1 MSKPLNRPI
10 KVLIIDD
17 SPFIRMTL
25 KTILSRDPDIQVV
38 DMARDGREGVLKL
51 KELKPDVVTLDVEM
65 PVMDGLEALEEI
77 MRWQPTPAIVLS
89 ALTTEGASLTMKAFD
104 LGAVDVVTKPT
115 GKQGNDL
122 NTLASD
128 LILKVKSVA
137 GIDPRRLVKTPGS
150 INSASVLTGQTIIK
164 QQTDLMKK
172 HADKNFEKSQNK
184 VIPSRNQIG
193 DSPKHRIDIVAIGTS
208 TGGPTALQTVLGGL
222 SRSIPV
228 PIVVAQHMPPGFTA
242 SLANRL
248 NGICAVSV
256 KEIEDGETLK
266 SGTAYI
272 GQSGMQM
279 MIERNGNNLVARI
292 SEKSPIP
299 TLYKPS
305 VDVMFMSLAK
315 AVGAGVLGIV
325 LTGMGNDGRAGM
337 RELKAEGA
345 YSIAES
351 EKTCI
356 VYGMPRSIVD
366 AGLADRVELLSDI
379 SKIIMEFTV
388 RR

>member
-51 KELKPDVVTLDVEM
+51 KEHKPDVVTLDVEM
-65 PVMDGLEALEEI
+65 PVMDGLQALEEI
-77 MRWQPTPAIVLS
+77 MRWQPTPAIILS

-104 LGAVDVVTKPT
+104 LGAVDVVAKPT
-115 GKQGNDL
+115 GKQGSDL
-122 NTLASD
+122 NTLAND

-137 GIDPRRLVKTPGS
+137 GIDPRRLLQTAGS
-150 INSASVLTGQTIIK
+150 ISSSSVLSSQPLIK
-164 QQTDLMKK
+164 QQTIVTERQP
-172 HADKNFEKSQNK
+172 DKNFEKQKDK
-184 VIPSRNQIG
+184 VISYKSQTW
-193 DSPKHRIDIVAIGTS
+193 DMPKHKIDIVAIGTS

-222 SRSIPV
+222 SKNIPV

-248 NGICAVSV
+248 NGICSVSV

-266 SGTAYI
+266 SGIAYI

-279 MIERNGNNLVARI
+279 IIERNGNNLVARI
-292 SEKSPIP
+292 SDKSPIP

-337 RELKAEGA
+337 KELKAEGA

-379 SKIIMEFTV
+379 SKLIMEFTV

>member
-10 KVLIIDD
+10 RVLIIDD

-38 DMARDGREGVLKL
+38 DMARDGSEGILKL
-51 KELKPDVVTLDVEM
+51 KEHRPDVITLDVEM
-65 PVMDGLEALEEI
+65 PVMDGLQALREI
-77 MRWQPTPAIVLS
+77 MRWQPTPAIIVS
-89 ALTTEGASLTMKAFD
+89 SLTTEEASLTMKAFD
-104 LGAVDVVTKPT
+104 LGAVDVVAKPV
-115 GKQGNDL
+115 GNRGNDL

-137 GIDPRRLVKTPGS
+137 EIDPRKLFRARTAGQ
-150 INSASVLTGQTIIK
+150 QTIS
-164 QQTDLMKK
+164 
-172 HADKNFEKSQNK
+172 AERSAGKNSERPQEK
-184 VIPSRNQIG
+184 RNG
-193 DSPKHRIDIVAIGTS
+193 GGYRGPAKDMPKHRIDIVAIGTS
-208 TGGPTALQTVLGGL
+208 TGGPSALQTVLGGL
-222 SRSIPV
+222 SGDIPV

-248 NGICAVSV
+248 NGICAVSI
-256 KEIEDGETLK
+256 KEIENGELLK
-266 SGTAYI
+266 PGIAYI

-279 MIERNGNNLVARI
+279 MIERSGGDLIARV
-292 SEKSPIP
+292 SDQSPIS

-315 AVGAGVLGIV
+315 AVGAGVLGVV

-337 RELKAEGA
+337 KELKAEGA

-379 SKIIMEFTV
+379 SKIIMECTA